1 MNAHQMFKSMPA
13 ETATVILKYFQDQDR
28 PVYRTALDSLCQS
41 RRVRPVFIQKKPKP
55 EQLEWFRQC
64 LCQAGLEDVGLQ
76 LLQIWLLKDR
86 QSMLVAFLDTLGVKH
101 DGKGAVDDVPETLET
116 DKIGPAVEA
125 LLAAHPAAEVAIYL
139 NMFQQQ
145 RENGW
150 PEIARILNE
159 DARLKLA

>member
-1 MNAHQMFKSMPA
+1 MHAHQMFKSMPSD
-13 ETATVILKYFQDQDR
+13 TATAILKYFQDQDR

-41 RRVRPVFIQKKPKP
+41 RRVRPVFIQKKPKA

-64 LCQAGLEDVGLQ
+64 LCQAALEDVALQ

-86 QSMLVAFLDTLGVKH
+86 QPMLVSFLDALGVAH
-101 DGKGAVDDVPETLET
+101 DGKGAVDDVPETL
-116 DKIGPAVEA
+116 DAAKIGPAVDA
-125 LLAAHPAAEVAIYL
+125 LLAAHPAPEVAIYL

-150 PEIARILNE
+150 PEIARLLAE
-159 DARLKLA
+159 DARLKLG